1 MSCVISVNIPFVTG
15 RCDFYGRNLYPN
27 TAPAV
32 KHAYLDALIAEARS
46 VSGALGTIEPQK
58 LREFL
63 SELASALPLADGCFV
78 SAEVDPGLLSTATM
92 DELLAFG
99 ISVLRFHCLTSNSI
113 ESERLERAGAVGEM
127 AKSRI
132 VLDSSI
138 SMRKFWWGLWGRP
151 RKRC

>member
-46 VSGALGTIEPQK
+46 VSEDLGEPVSCVAFEGGALGTIEPQK

-113 ESERLERAGAVGEM
+113 ESERLEPIMENSEPLPGSETTL
-127 AKSRI
+127 I
-132 VLDSSI
+132 
-138 SMRKFWWGLWGRP
+138 
-151 RKRC
+151 